1 MELCTYGEGR
11 SQTERFHTETKDD
24 IFHKTVHFYWGMN
37 GVWVPSLIIDLFS
50 GRMLSRLY
58 LSHENGSGRQFN
70 FRNGIALILFYSS
83 EGLRCLERVV
93 FSPVSHFSWIL
104 FFACHIP
111 FCYLCGASLTVSD
124 LPPLRSSVWPLGRR
138 FFFFLSLSQLA
149 TLRKIGKKFHTT
161 QIIICSLEGWCC
173 GRM

>member
-1 MELCTYGEGR
+1 MERCSHGEGR
-11 SQTERFHTETKDD
+11 SQTERFHTETKDN
-24 IFHKTVHFYWGMN
+24 IFHKTVHFYRGMN

-58 LSHENGSGRQFN
+58 LSHENGAGRRFN

-83 EGLRCLERVV
+83 DGLCCLEGL
-93 FSPVSHFSWIL
+93 FFPQSAIFSWIL

-124 LPPLRSSVWPLGRR
+124 LLPLRSSVWPLGRG
-138 FFFFLSLSQLA
+138 FFLSFL
-149 TLRKIGKKFHTT
+149 TGDFEENRKKFHTT

-173 GRM
+173 ALM